1 MKKSA
6 VKPPKCE
13 VIPEV
18 GDAEDRKG
26 SFSDKDS
33 APLLVSSPMF
43 RSPVEIPVPELPA
56 RKSSKHWV
64 RTFTKIIIFILIILI
79 ILSFFAVSHQY
90 LCLAVTGLPCSGCG
104 PLPGLYCLLA
114 AGLHYPCSQDECS
127 HTEHCPPYG
136 TRRCQHPHSGKGT
149 WSFSEISSTCN
160 WSAPL
165 DHVEEA
171 LAVAAVYKWPM

>member
-18 GDAEDRKG
+18 WDAEDSKG
-26 SFSDKDS
+26 PVSDKDS

-43 RSPVEIPVPELPA
+43 PSPVEIPVPELRA
-56 RKSSKHWV
+56 RTTSKHWV
-64 RTFTKIIIFILIILI
+64 RTFTKIVTFKLKWLIILI

-104 PLPGLYCLLA
+104 PLPGLCCLLA
-114 AGLHYPCSQDECS
+114 AGFHYPCSQDECS
-127 HTEHCPPYG
+127 HTELCAPYG
-136 TRRCQHPHSGKGT
+136 TRRCQHPQSGKGM
-149 WSFSEISSTCN
+149 WSFSDVSSTCS

-165 DHVEEA
+165 GHVDKGTS
-171 LAVAAVYKWPM
+171 LCRSV